1 MGALPS
7 MPMCMGHRSRKRH
20 TIHNPEDI
28 CSRQKGDNNII
39 NYEDEDASGK
49 PATYLQRIDH
59 SNASIGN
66 A

>member
-7 MPMCMGHRSRKRH
+7 MPMCMGHRSR
-20 TIHNPEDI
+20 IPNP
-28 CSRQKGDNNII
+28 CFSQSRDNNII